1 MNINNIIKLLKV
13 YFYENWQNDVIFNFA
28 VILAITMFSTLM
40 SPYDA
45 GVVSF
50 AVLILVVYYPC
61 RLFSKLQNPSSRM
74 HYLMVPATNE
84 EKVVT
89 GMILANI
96 YYVLGIVLS
105 VVIGLLLGFGLA
117 KIFNPDLM
125 FTSDLFKS
133 AFPSS
138 WMSVLLLYTSI
149 AATFFA
155 AIYFRKSP
163 FWKLLLTGFVIS
175 TVLGIVMSVTVWLNA
190 KAVLPAG
197 SFTRNFIKTE
207 SYIYTGNDWFPY
219 VFCCIMIVYFYAM
232 SFLRMRET
240 EA

>member
-1 MNINNIIKLLKV
+1 MNINNITKLLKA
-13 YFYENWQNDVIFNFA
+13 YFYENWQNDLIFNFVIISAIALFSMLMSPFDTGVTSFAA
-28 VILAITMFSTLM
+28 VILM
-40 SPYDA
+40 
-45 GVVSF
+45 
-50 AVLILVVYYPC
+50 VYYPC
-61 RLFSKLQNPSSRM
+61 RLFSKLQSPSSRM
-74 HYLMVPATNE
+74 HYLMIPATNA

-89 GMILANI
+89 GMLLANI
-96 YYVLGIVLS
+96 YYVFGIALS
-105 VVIGLLLGFGLA
+105 FVIGLLLGFGLA

-149 AATFFA
+149 AITFFA